1 MMNKTVFFIL
11 CWIFFGFQLAAQEA
25 DSLKDH
31 TKDQWYLLDPK
42 IDKVAGISL
51 DKAYQ
56 HLTGRTGQKVV
67 VAIIDSGFDTAH
79 VDIKTNMWVN
89 PGEIPGNGLDDDGN
103 GLVDDVHGWNYL
115 GNQSGENVAG
125 ETLEMTRLYRQLKP
139 VYSRL
144 KPSMIAEDQKEEY
157 ALYLRVKEAW
167 QKEFDNAQDHLKMY
181 QNLLEN
187 YNQTVVILGRYLNN
201 QEFTRSDVAAIKTRD
216 ERVIRAKNFYLLISA
231 MEWNQETLT
240 AMVEHCKSIL
250 NTKLNLDHDPRHILG
265 DDPLNLNDS
274 IYGNNDLDGTTAGH
288 GTSVAG
294 VVAAIR
300 HNGFGINGI
309 ADLAEIMII
318 RVVPGGD
325 EYDKDVARA
334 IFYAVNN
341 GARVINCSFGK
352 DFSPQ
357 KWMVDAAVK
366 YAEAHGVVIV
376 HAAGN
381 DGKNN
386 DDGNNFPT
394 PYYDDGGR
402 ASNWIEVGASTKHIN
417 KNLPASFSNYGLQRV
432 DLFAPGEEIMSLRP
446 GSRYESASGTSLAA
460 PVVTGVVALL
470 LSYYPDLTAADVRT
484 IIMDSATPY
493 GKKKVII
500 PGSSKKTRMKN
511 LCVSG
516 GVLNAYNAVIMA
528 ENVTPIHKRP

>member
-1 MMNKTVFFIL
+1 MMNKVVIFLL
-11 CWIFFGFQLAAQEA
+11 CLIWSLPHLVAQEA

-31 TKDQWYLLDPK
+31 SKDQWYLLDPK
-42 IDKVAGISL
+42 ADKVAGISL

-56 HLTGRTGQKVV
+56 HLAGRTGKKVV

-79 VDIKTNMWVN
+79 VDIKSQMWVN
-89 PGEIPGNGLDDDGN
+89 PREIPGNGIDDDGN

-115 GNQSGENVAG
+115 GNSSGENVAG
-125 ETLEMTRLYRQLKP
+125 ETLELTRLYRQLKP
-139 VYSRL
+139 IYGRM
-144 KPSMIAEDQKEEY
+144 KPSMVDEDQKEEY
-157 ALYLRVKEAW
+157 ALYLKVKEAW
-167 QKEFDNAQDHLKMY
+167 QKEFDVAQSNLKY
-181 QNLLEN
+181 QQRLLEN
-187 YNQTVVILGRYLNN
+187 YKHSVGILARYLDN
-201 QEFTRSDVAAIKTRD
+201 QEFTKSDVAAIKTRD
-216 ERVIRAKNFYLLISA
+216 ERVNNAKSYYLAITA
-231 MEWNQETLT
+231 FEWNEQTLT
-240 AMVEHCKSIL
+240 AMVDHCKSIIS
-250 NTKLNLDHDPRHILG
+250 TKLNVDHDPRHLIG
-265 DDPLNLNDS
+265 DNVLDLNDS
-274 IYGNNDLDGTTAGH
+274 IYGNNDIDGTTAGH

-294 VVAAIR
+294 VVAAVR
-300 HNGFGINGI
+300 NNGFGIDGI
-309 ADLAEIMII
+309 ADQVELMII

-366 YAEAHGVVIV
+366 YAEAHNVVIV

-402 ASNWIEVGASTKHIN
+402 ASNWIEVGASTKHIS
-417 KNLPASFSNYGLQRV
+417 KKLPAYFSNYGPQRV
-432 DLFAPGEEIMSLRP
+432 DLFAPGEDIMSLRP
-446 GSRYESASGTSLAA
+446 GSQYESASGTSLAA

-470 LSYYPDLTAADVRT
+470 LSYYPDLSATEVRT
-484 IIMDSATPY
+484 IIMESVTPY
-493 GKKKVII
+493 GKKKVVI
-500 PGSSKKTRMKN
+500 PGSGKKTKMKN

-516 GVLNAYNAVIMA
+516 GVLNAYNAVMMA
-528 ENVTPIHKRP
+528 ENRTPATQRP